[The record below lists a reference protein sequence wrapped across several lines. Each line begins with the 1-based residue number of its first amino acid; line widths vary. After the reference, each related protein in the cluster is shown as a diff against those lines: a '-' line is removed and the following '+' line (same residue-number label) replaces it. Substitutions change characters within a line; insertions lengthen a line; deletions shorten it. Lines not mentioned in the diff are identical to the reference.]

1 MKWFLASFLL
11 FSAAAG
17 LSRHWTSEA
26 ASSRQIEQ
34 EFGIA
39 APLSA
44 DQCPTSHP
52 IKGNFT
58 ASSGDRCIFH
68 SPGGEFYEKT
78 KPEKCYGSATDSIAD
93 GCRPSR
99 R

>member
-26 ASSRQIEQ
+26 ASSRQIAQ

-44 DQCPTSHP
+44 YQCPTSHP

-58 ASSGDRCIFH
+58 AYSGERCIFH
-68 SPGGEFYEKT
+68 SPGGDYEKT
-78 KPEKCYGSATDSIAD
+78 TPEKCYGSPTDSIAD
-93 GCRPSR
+93 GCRASHR
-99 R
+99 